1 MIKCREEDVLEVL
14 RRSLREGRTITKD
27 ELVKELVKRCGYRD
41 VSGAYKLIKRLEKK
55 GILKHAP
62 GYGYTVPS
70 EEESGHDRLIM
81 QTLAMLLDMAWDMD
95 FNINAKKKSLKDYY
109 GERIP
114 ILAVK
119 ELMGNALLHIA
130 TSREDLAKELKEIAR
145 LGLLE
150 KYEDL
155 LKRWRKLL
163 SEVEDLGRSVS
174 EDEHFFLGEFIDEA
188 AKILELEEEADA
200 RRYYEMVKKLIK
212 SVGGKSRVK
221 EECYREVERFE
232 DREILKRLCDKIDKL
247 DEIAPKL
254 SDMVKLEQL
263 AVERDR
269 IEKEL
274 EEIAGVLGRFYRV
287 LVGGMR
293 SFYIDAM
300 ATGHTKG
307 WCRICGG
314 GIDQELSHSIESLIN
329 WLENREPEEISY
341 MLEKWDPKGYQRSLE
356 EKLMVY

>member
-1 MIKCREEDVLEVL
+1 VLEVL

-27 ELVKELVKRCGYRD
+27 ELVKELVNRCGYRD

-62 GYGYTVPS
+62 GYGYTVPAGA
-70 EEESGHDRLIM
+70 EKESSHDRLIM
-81 QTLAMLLDMAWDMD
+81 QTLAMLLDMAWGRD

-155 LKRWRKLL
+155 FKRWRKLL
-163 SEVEDLGRSVS
+163 SEVEDLGRKVS
-174 EDEHFFLGEFIDEA
+174 EAEHLFLGEFIDEA
-188 AKILELEEEADA
+188 AKILELGEEADA
-200 RRYYEMVKKLIK
+200 RRYYEMVKKLIE

-247 DEIAPKL
+247 DEIAPNL

-263 AVERDR
+263 TVERGR

-287 LVGGMR
+287 LVGRMR
-293 SFYIDAM
+293 SFYIDAI
-300 ATGHTKG
+300 ATGRPKG
-307 WCRICGG
+307 WCRICAEW
-314 GIDQELSHSIESLIN
+314 IDQELSHSIESLIY

-341 MLEKWDPKGYQRSLE
+341 MLEKWDPEGYLKSLE
-356 EKLMVY
+356 EKLWGY

>member
-1 MIKCREEDVLEVL
+1 MPVIKCREEDVLEVL
-14 RRSLREGRTITKD
+14 RRSLREGRAIRNKD

-62 GYGYTVPS
+62 GYGYTVPA
-70 EEESGHDRLIM
+70 EKESGHDRLIM
-81 QTLAMLLDMAWDMD
+81 QTLAILLDMAWDRN
-95 FNINAKKKSLKDYY
+95 FNINAKNKSLKDYY

-155 LKRWRKLL
+155 LK
-163 SEVEDLGRSVS
+163 G
-174 EDEHFFLGEFIDEA
+174 F
-188 AKILELEEEADA
+188 
-200 RRYYEMVKKLIK
+200 Y
-212 SVGGKSRVK
+212 
-221 EECYREVERFE
+221 
-232 DREILKRLCDKIDKL
+232 DKIDEL
-247 DEIAPKL
+247 DEIVPKL
-254 SDMVKLEQL
+254 PDMVKLKQ
-263 AVERDR
+263 
-269 IEKEL
+269 L
-274 EEIAGVLGRFYRV
+274 EEIAGVLSRFYRV
-287 LVGGMR
+287 LVGEVR

-300 ATGHTKG
+300 ATGRPKG
-307 WCRICGG
+307 WCRICAEW
-314 GIDQELSHSIESLIN
+314 IDQELSHSIESLIN

-341 MLEKWDPKGYQRSLE
+341 ILEKWDPKRYLRSLE
-356 EKLMVY
+356 GKLRGY

>member
-1 MIKCREEDVLEVL
+1 MPVIKCREEDVLEVL
-14 RRSLREGRTITKD
+14 RRSLREGRAITKD

-81 QTLAMLLDMAWDMD
+81 QTLAMLLDMAWDRD

-119 ELMGNALLHIA
+119 ELIGNALLHIA
-130 TSREDLAKELKEIAR
+130 TSREDLARKLREIAR
-145 LGLLE
+145 LKLLE

-155 LKRWRKLL
+155 FKKWENLQINVEDPA
-163 SEVEDLGRSVS
+163 EVE
-174 EDEHFFLGEFIDEA
+174 
-188 AKILELEEEADA
+188 
-200 RRYYEMVKKLIK
+200 KK
-212 SVGGKSRVK
+212 
-221 EECYREVERFE
+221 
-232 DREILKRLCDKIDKL
+232 
-247 DEIAPKL
+247 
-254 SDMVKLEQL
+254 
-263 AVERDR
+263 
-269 IEKEL
+269 L
-274 EEIAGVLGRFYRV
+274 EEIAGVLGRFYRE
-287 LVGGMR
+287 LIGEMR

-300 ATGHTKG
+300 TTGRSKG

-329 WLENREPEEISY
+329 WLESREPEEISHL
-341 MLEKWDPKGYQRSLE
+341 LEKWDPEGYQRSLK
-356 EKLMVY
+356 EKLRGY